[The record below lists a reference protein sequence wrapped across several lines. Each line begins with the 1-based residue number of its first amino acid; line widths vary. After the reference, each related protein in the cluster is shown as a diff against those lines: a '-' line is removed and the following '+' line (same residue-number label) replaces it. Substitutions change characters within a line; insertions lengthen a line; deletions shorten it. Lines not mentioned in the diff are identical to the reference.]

1 MSKHVACIKRTIS
14 NVQHFNQ
21 SFDSV
26 GTVIPEHSL
35 TCQPPGNKLKRTV
48 SLCYMSG
55 YKQHG
60 LICY

>member
-26 GTVIPEHSL
+26 GTVIPEL
-35 TCQPPGNKLKRTV
+35 PLACLPPGNKLKRTV
-48 SLCYMSG
+48 SLCYMPG
-55 YKQHG
+55 DKHHG
-60 LICY
+60 LPCY